1 MTTVSKTRWKK
12 FQEVTK
18 LKIERVMVEI
28 EAESGWS
35 IVACGNGQLDE
46 MDGHFSVN

>member
-1 MTTVSKTRWKK
+1 MSKTRWKK

-18 LKIERVMVEI
+18 LKIDRVMVEI

-35 IVACGNGQLDE
+35 IIAWGYGRLVE
-46 MDGHFSVN
+46 MDGHFSVEN

>member
-1 MTTVSKTRWKK
+1 MSKTRWKK

-18 LKIERVMVEI
+18 LKIDRVMVEI

-35 IVACGNGQLDE
+35 IIAWSNGRLVE
-46 MDGHFSVN
+46 MDGHFSVEN